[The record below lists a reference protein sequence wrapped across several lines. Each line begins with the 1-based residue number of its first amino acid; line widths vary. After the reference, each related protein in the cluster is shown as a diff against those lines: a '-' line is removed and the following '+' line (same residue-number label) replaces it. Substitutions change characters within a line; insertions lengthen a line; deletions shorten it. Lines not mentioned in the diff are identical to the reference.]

1 MPISCHSFSCT
12 PSEQVIGEVV
22 FDAILEPTHSDSRDE
37 GSNENL

>member
-1 MPISCHSFSCT
+1 VRRRKALAP
-12 PSEQVIGEVV
+12 GEVV